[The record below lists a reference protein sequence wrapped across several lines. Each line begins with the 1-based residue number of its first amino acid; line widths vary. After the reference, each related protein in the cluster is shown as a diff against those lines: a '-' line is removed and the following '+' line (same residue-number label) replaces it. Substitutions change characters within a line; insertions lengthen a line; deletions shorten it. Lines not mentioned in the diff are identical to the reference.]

1 MAISEESPVQNIV
14 LYNYPL
20 LLSVTYSPTKIIAHD
35 KLKPD
40 REEGGREREGDRG
53 TETEETK

>member
-1 MAISEESPVQNIV
+1 M

>member
-1 MAISEESPVQNIV
+1 M

-40 REEGGREREGDRG
+40 REEGGVMREGFVGIGLGGIGRG
-53 TETEETK
+53 WNNQDVK